1 MACMH
6 LHRSFAPLLFINTQ
20 ECRALSRPAALLHAG
35 TTPHCVAS
43 GCRHRATM
51 PGQHEGCSLAHAQ
64 LLTTSITSHRLLT
77 SLLGANAGQQFV
89 CAPLNSPVLFCHLPL
104 QLCGPLG
111 RGLRDGP
118 RA

>member
-1 MACMH
+1 MPSVGLLPFCMQVRPRTAWRVGAATG
-6 LHRSFAPLLFINTQ
+6 LRCQVSM
-20 ECRALSRPAALLHAG
+20 RA
-35 TTPHCVAS
+35 VV
-43 GCRHRATM
+43 
-51 PGQHEGCSLAHAQ
+51 CSLAHAQ